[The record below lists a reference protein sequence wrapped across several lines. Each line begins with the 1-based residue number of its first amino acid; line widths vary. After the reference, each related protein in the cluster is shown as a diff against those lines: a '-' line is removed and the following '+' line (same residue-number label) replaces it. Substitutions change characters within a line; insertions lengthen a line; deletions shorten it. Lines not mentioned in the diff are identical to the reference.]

1 LQALGKRSVDLK
13 FDGGRITSDAG
24 ALLLRETDNV
34 FQVTDKFADC
44 FTDFRDQS
52 KVELSVLQMVR
63 QRVMGLC
70 LGYEDLNDHDELR
83 KDILFATLAG
93 RDDPL
98 GQSRK
103 RQRDKGKPLAGRST
117 LNRLELT
124 REELDPKNHR
134 YKKILARS
142 ENMRRFFVE
151 CFTEH
156 YRHEDGPLILDL
168 DGSDDPLH
176 GDQLG
181 KFFHGYYDCYC
192 YLPLFVFCGK
202 YLLSARLRRSNIGDA
217 EGAVEELE
225 MILPILRRRWPKRE
239 IIVRGDSGFSN
250 EELMRWCEDREIN
263 YVFGLSRNQR
273 LQRAVAVEME
283 EARKLHEKT
292 GLPARIYRDFGYKTL
307 KSWSRTRRVVGK
319 AEYLA
324 KGANHRFVVTNI
336 LRHRKAGRDLYEK
349 TYCGRGDMEN
359 RIKEHQTQ
367 LFSTRTSTHRME
379 SNQLRLWWSSV
390 SYMLMNL
397 LREYG
402 LKDTELEFAYVST
415 IRNKLL
421 KIGARVKVSR
431 RRVSISCCSSFPF
444 KRLFRQVVDNIRCVV
459 LPPPEP
465 RPRAAPV

>member
-1 LQALGKRSVDLK
+1 MIPECTTNKIDLQGLGKRSVDLK

-34 FQVTDKFADC
+34 FQVADKFADC

-52 KVELSVLQMVR
+52 KVEL
-63 QRVMGLC
+63 
-70 LGYEDLNDHDELR
+70 
-83 KDILFATLAG
+83 
-93 RDDPL
+93 
-98 GQSRK
+98 
-103 RQRDKGKPLAGRST
+103 
-117 LNRLELT
+117 
-124 REELDPKNHR
+124 
-134 YKKILARS
+134 
-142 ENMRRFFVE
+142 
-151 CFTEH
+151 
-156 YRHEDGPLILDL
+156 
-168 DGSDDPLH
+168 
-176 GDQLG
+176 
-181 KFFHGYYDCYC
+181 
-192 YLPLFVFCGK
+192 
-202 YLLSARLRRSNIGDA
+202 
-217 EGAVEELE
+217 
-225 MILPILRRRWPKRE
+225 
-239 IIVRGDSGFSN
+239 
-250 EELMRWCEDREIN
+250 N

-336 LRHRKAGRDLYEK
+336 LRRRKAGRDLYEK

-402 LKDTELEFAYVST
+402 LKDTELE
-415 IRNKLL
+415 
-421 KIGARVKVSR
+421 
-431 RRVSISCCSSFPF
+431 
-444 KRLFRQVVDNIRCVV
+444 CVCV
-459 LPPPEP
+459 NDSQ
-465 RPRAAPV
+465 